1 MLWLHLVVGDHGT
14 TRVIYYVTCVQWN
27 CDLAA
32 FKMIDS
38 KMGTRSATTY
48 TELPN
53 WKWLNKSAVSL
64 DWMGPKIGNYLQSA
78 FINLMSV
85 SCKPSPICLRASVIS
100 LGCIMIVWRQVGSH
114 QVTYAIT
121 LHLQVVTKKVRLGV
135 FGHIWSANMK
145 KVNVITGH
153 QQITRRDW
161 IDEKKKDHLMLL
173 HYTWHSS
180 SPSYVSMRCPAEV
193 PFTLDLSDSIYTGQK
208 ESWPQTCPCAVLQL
222 T

>member
-27 CDLAA
+27 CDLAG

-48 TELPN
+48 TELPK

-100 LGCIMIVWRQVGSH
+100 LGWIMIETGWLPPGD
-114 QVTYAIT
+114 
-121 LHLQVVTKKVRLGV
+121 LCNHLA
-135 FGHIWSANMK
+135 FAS
-145 KVNVITGH
+145 GH
-153 QQITRRDW
+153 QEGASGCIRSHLVSKYEKSQRNHRAPTDYPKRLDRW
-161 IDEKKKDHLMLL
+161 KKKDHLMLL

-180 SPSYVSMRCPAEV
+180 SPFYVSMHCPAEV